1 MQENMQIVAP
11 NIVYFIMEKFQKYR
25 YLCSFEKINFFDFI
39 IFGRFGDFFKD
50 DVIDIFVSN
59 CVIGKFRACVA
70 MILMHASKSGVFV
83 P

>member
-1 MQENMQIVAP
+1 
-11 NIVYFIMEKFQKYR
+11 MEKFQKYI
-25 YLCSFEKINFFDFI
+25 YLCSFEKNNFFISSFLDVLGELSVFS
-39 IFGRFGDFFKD
+39 FFKD